1 MSTASKAVLPFGVYE
16 RLSAEI
22 LDGRIPPGSNLREEQ
37 IADVMGVSR
46 TPVREALRRLSDEGF
61 VEYFPHRGARLMK
74 ITPERVLEIF
84 EVREALEGMAARHAA
99 ARMPSDRSNALRESF
114 QRVQSQI
121 QSGDYTDVGDELHVV
136 IFDNCG
142 NDRLKR
148 LMLGIRNQVTWMQ
161 HVAVRVPGRLDRAF
175 IEHDAVLRALESRDP
190 DEAERT
196 MRSHIRATMRELMEV
211 VANGTS

>member
-1 MSTASKAVLPFGVYE
+1 MPFGVYE

-37 IADVMGVSR
+37 IAEVMGVSR

-74 ITPERVLEIF
+74 LTPERVHEIF
-84 EVREALEGMAARHAA
+84 EVREALEGMAARQAA
-99 ARMPSDRSNALRESF
+99 TRMPADRIATLRESF
-114 QRVQSQI
+114 ERIRRQI
-121 QSGDYTDVGDELHVV
+121 EAQDYSEVGDHLHTV

-148 LMLGIRNQVTWMQ
+148 LMLSIRNQVTWMQ
-161 HVAVRVPGRLDRAF
+161 HVAVQVPGRLDRAF
-175 IEHDAVLRALESRDP
+175 LEHDAVLRALENRDP
-190 DEAERT
+190 DAAEQT
-196 MRSHIRATMRELMEV
+196 MRSHIRATLNELREVLDS
-211 VANGTS
+211 GGR